1 MMRGLVLAL
10 GLVLASPALAQDQ
23 SLADI
28 RTELGQLSA
37 QLQGLRSELVASG
50 QSGLQAA
57 GGASALERMNTME
70 AALARL
76 TSKAE
81 DLENRINRV
90 VSDGTNRVGDL
101 EFRLC
106 ELEPGCDIS
115 AIGSAA
121 PLGGAAS
128 VAAPATAPTNTPQTG
143 GGAMAMNEQADFDR
157 AKEVLGQ
164 GDFRGAADLFATYAQ
179 TYPGGALSDDA
190 MYLHADALRQAGE
203 EAKAARAFLD
213 AFSAAPN
220 GPRAPD
226 NLLSLGKSLGA
237 LGQQAE
243 ACATLAEV
251 GVRFPQAPAMPE
263 AGAAMRALG
272 CP

>member
-1 MMRGLVLAL
+1 MMRRLVFAL

-37 QLQGLRSELVASG
+37 QIQGLRSELVASG

-90 VSDGTNRVGDL
+90 VTDGTNRVGDL

-115 AIGSAA
+115 AIGNAA
-121 PLGGAAS
+121 PLGGAAPS
-128 VAAPATAPTNTPQTG
+128 TAPVLGSDSAPQAG

-164 GDFRGAADLFATYAQ
+164 GDFRGAADLFAAYAE
-179 TYPGGALSDDA
+179 TYPGGALSDEA
-190 MYLHADALRQAGE
+190 MYLRADALRQGGE

-226 NLLSLGKSLGA
+226 NLLNLGKSLGA
-237 LGQQAE
+237 LGQQVE

-251 GVRFPQAPAMPE
+251 GVRFPQAPAMSE